1 MQCKQKRRNEIY
13 IGQLGNKVK
22 NITDDT
28 HSALLEYSRI
38 MYEDGNEQ
46 QGNNE
51 LCTIKQNYFSYYSY
65 SRKKLG
71 RNNANIK
78 G

>member
-1 MQCKQKRRNEIY
+1 MIY
-13 IGQLGNKVK
+13 AVQAKEKKWNLYWTIKVK

-38 MYEDGNEQ
+38 MYEDGNE